1 MKVKLLSFIFV
12 LTFAITS
19 FAALGVGGV
28 SADHV
33 VLTVGILSPE
43 GTTTVVGPAEAT
55 GGAVTAF
62 TNIQTQGPGE
72 LANVDVSFDNH

>member
-19 FAALGVGGV
+19 FAARGVGGV
-28 SADHV
+28 SADGPN
-33 VLTVGILSPE
+33 LTVGILSPQ
-43 GTTTVVGPAEAT
+43 GTHTVVGPAEAT

-62 TNIQTQGPGE
+62 TAIQTQGPGDI
-72 LANVDVSFDNH
+72 ANIDVNLGH